1 MFDPTKIQV
10 DATRN
15 PADGE
20 AHLPYLR
27 VASYVNADGGVTIR
41 EVATPS
47 HPVIVRKVTHIVDTG
62 FGASAP
68 ADVGDGTTADLWI
81 ANTAITENTAGDVA
95 SSTIGGKKYTA
106 AFQVKVT
113 LGGTRTGGAG
123 TLMVE
128 MVRL

>member
-1 MFDPTKIQV
+1 MPQPVALELTSWFLL
-10 DATRN
+10 A
-15 PADGE
+15 GFSLY
-20 AHLPYLR
+20 LP
-27 VASYVNADGGVTIR
+27 R
-41 EVATPS
+41 EVSFRMPPTGYPFLSIDKSTPS

-62 FGASAP
+62 FGASAT

-81 ANTAITENTAGDVA
+81 ANTAVTENTAGDVA
-95 SSTIGGKKYTA
+95 SSTIGGKKYTS